1 MFNPLA
7 YRGFVYLFV
16 ADSNKLV
23 KLDSNLLFLG
33 RPFWPSYGTI
43 LPSILSL
50 HIDKVSDVF

>member
-7 YRGFVYLFV
+7 YCGFVYLFV
-16 ADSNKLV
+16 PDSNKLV
-23 KLDSNLLFLG
+23 KLNSNLLFL
-33 RPFWPSYGTI
+33 RQLFWPSYGTI